1 LFVYT
6 KFVVLQNPAQ
16 GATPVLYAALAEE
29 IEGKGVSYLSNCA
42 EESCSAEAKNVEKQN
57 KLFEVTCQDLG
68 LEIFTP

>member
-1 LFVYT
+1 
-6 KFVVLQNPAQ
+6 
-16 GATPVLYAALAEE
+16 VLYAALAEE